1 MVGIVATGGGD
12 GRPSAI
18 VWAMEPVRVTIW
30 NEFVHE
36 RRDERVRAIYPDGIH
51 ATIARGIAPL
61 GDLRVRTATL
71 DEPELGLSDGVL
83 AATDVLVWWGHVAHD
98 EVSDEVVD
106 RVQARVLSGMGLVAL
121 HSAHFSRIFRRLM
134 GTSCSLRWRE
144 SGDRERLWNLRPEHP
159 ILEGIGDHVELAE
172 EEMYGERFDIP
183 DPDELLMIG
192 WFQGGEVFR
201 SLCTWTRGLG
211 RVVYFQPG
219 HETHPTYHD
228 ASVQRIIANACIWA
242 RRRLDRDVSQAVN
255 TPALEPR
262 R

>member
-1 MVGIVATGGGD
+1 MSTAN
-12 GRPSAI
+12 
-18 VWAMEPVRVTIW
+18 VTIW

-36 RRDERVRAIYPDGIH
+36 RRDPRVGAIYPTGIH
-51 ATIARGIAPL
+51 AAIAEGIGAL
-61 GDLRVRTATL
+61 GDFRIHTATQ
-71 DEPELGLSDGVL
+71 DEPEHGLTDDVL
-83 AATDVLVWWGHVAHD
+83 TATDVLVWWGHVAHD
-98 EVSDEVVD
+98 AVSDAVVE
-106 RVQARVLSGMGLVAL
+106 RVHGRVLSGMGLVAL

-144 SGDRERLWNLRPEHP
+144 SGEHERLWNLRPDHP

-183 DPDELLMIG
+183 TPEELLMVG
-192 WFQGGEVFR
+192 WFPGGEVFR

-228 ASVQRIIANACIWA
+228 PQIQRIIANACTWA
-242 RRRLDRDVSQAVN
+242 RRRVDRDMSMAFEA
-255 TPALEPR
+255 PALEPAR
-262 R
+262 

>member
-1 MVGIVATGGGD
+1 MSTANI
-12 GRPSAI
+12 
-18 VWAMEPVRVTIW
+18 TIW

-36 RRDERVRAIYPDGIH
+36 RRDPRVGAIYPTGIH
-51 ATIARGIAPL
+51 MAIAGGIGPL
-61 GDLRVRTATL
+61 GDFRIRTATQ
-71 DEPELGLSDGVL
+71 DEPEHGLTDDVL

-98 EVSDEVVD
+98 AVSDAVVE
-106 RVQARVLSGMGLVAL
+106 RIHGRVLSGMGLVAL

-144 SGDRERLWNLRPEHP
+144 SGEHERLWNLRPDHP

-183 DPDELLMIG
+183 TPEELLMVG
-192 WFQGGEVFR
+192 WFPGGEVFR

-228 ASVQRIIANACIWA
+228 PQIQRIIANACTWA
-242 RRRLDRDVSQAVN
+242 RRRVDRDLSAAFEAR
-255 TPALEPR
+255 ALGPDR
-262 R
+262 